1 MHHQLQEYNIGSGQ
15 FHFLMMLYRKDGVNQ
30 ETLAERLHLD
40 KATSARA
47 IKKLEEQGF
56 VIRKKDPNDRR
67 NYHIHLTPKAI
78 KLKKNI
84 RKILSNWTDI
94 LLKGL
99 SDEEEEQLYILLE
112 KISQNA
118 TKHDEDG

>member
-1 MHHQLQEYNIGSGQ
+1 MN
-15 FHFLMMLYRKDGVNQ
+15 
-30 ETLAERLHLD
+30 
-40 KATSARA
+40 
-47 IKKLEEQGF
+47 
-56 VIRKKDPNDRR
+56 
-67 NYHIHLTPKAI
+67 KAI